1 MITAKPRVSAIIPTY
16 NYGQYLSRALD
27 SILAQEGRSEQF
39 EIEIIVVDDA
49 STDATLEVVKR
60 YPQVRYLRLP
70 HRQGVSAARNAGIR
84 ASTGAYIAF
93 LDADDTWLPCK
104 LRVQIP
110 LLVKHPEVG
119 VVYSQSIRREAEE
132 ERLFPEA
139 SRAPSGRVFEAMLAY
154 NFAVRCAALLVR
166 REAFDKAGYFDESL
180 ITSEDNDMSL
190 RLAFH
195 FQFLFEPMAVTIY
208 NISPNGSWVTRAAS
222 GGATD
227 DYRRV
232 IEKALQM
239 LPDSRRY
246 KKIREEAPI
255 RVAMQTISPWVL
267 VGELATARSKLLEAL
282 QEYPFSGRHA
292 WVRFRVRWV
301 AHQLLVNAASPLSEA
316 RDLCSQIEGVTGGG
330 GGVRERRYTRWILAE
345 IWADVFMSNDLRR
358 RVGRRGAAYAAAR
371 ALTYAPTNVLL
382 ALRMGRSL
390 LKR

>member
-1 MITAKPRVSAIIPTY
+1 VHTDKPLVSAIIPTY

-27 SILAQEGRSEQF
+27 SILAQEGRGEQF

-49 STDATLEVVKR
+49 STDATSEVVQR
-60 YPQVRYLRLP
+60 YPQARYLRLP

-84 ASTGAYIAF
+84 ASTGRYIAF

-104 LRVQIP
+104 LRVQVP
-110 LLVKHPEVG
+110 LLLSHPEVG

-166 REAFDKAGYFDESL
+166 REAFDTAGYFDETL
-180 ITSEDNDMSL
+180 VTSEDNDMSL

-195 FQFLFEPMAVTIY
+195 FRFLFEPVPVTIY
-208 NISPNGSWVTRAAS
+208 NISPNGSWLTRAAS

-232 IEKALQM
+232 MEKALQM

-246 KKIREEAPI
+246 KRIREETPI

-267 VGELATARSKLLEAL
+267 VGELTRARAKLLEAL
-282 QEYPFSGRHA
+282 REYPLSGRHA
-292 WVRFRVRWV
+292 WVRYRVRWV
-301 AHQLLVNAASPLSEA
+301 THQLLLKAASPLAEA
-316 RDLCSQIEGVTGGG
+316 RELCTEIESATGGAG
-330 GGVRERRYTRWILAE
+330 GLRGRRYTRWILAE
-345 IWADVFMSNDLRR
+345 IWADVFLSDALRR
-358 RVGRRGAAYAAAR
+358 RVGRRSAAYAAAR
-371 ALTYAPTNVLL
+371 AISYAPANVGL
-382 ALRMGRSL
+382 AYRMGRAL